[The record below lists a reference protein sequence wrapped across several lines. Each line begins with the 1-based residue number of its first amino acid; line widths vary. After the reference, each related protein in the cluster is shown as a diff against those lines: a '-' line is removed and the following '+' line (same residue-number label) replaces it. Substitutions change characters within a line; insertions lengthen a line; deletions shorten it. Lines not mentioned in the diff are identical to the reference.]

1 MRIIRGIAA
10 ILLLVLLI
18 AGLAACGSKKSA
30 VEAVARV
37 NGEDITR
44 TEFERLYEQILNQ
57 TGVTPDATQ
66 TVEYRKAVL
75 EMMIDS
81 ALVRQEAARLGADLS
96 EEAVNKQIESY
107 VASSGGQEQFDA
119 SLAAAGMT
127 LDDLKRGVRDQ
138 LAQQFLSQYAST
150 ETSVTTLPETY
161 VLLEHILVAESDEE
175 TATKLYEQIKG
186 GADFAALAKDNSID
200 PGSGPQG
207 GRLGWSPTRAYVPEF
222 KAAADALAVGEV
234 SKPVLSEFGW
244 HIIRKVDEAKAG
256 ATIAELPEDLQ
267 AQLAQTDLPLDA
279 YIARLREQATIEYL
293 DETLKPS

>member
-1 MRIIRGIAA
+1 MRITRGIAA
-10 ILLLVLLI
+10 LLLLLVVL
-18 AGLAACGSKKSA
+18 AGVSACGSKSA

-75 EMMIDS
+75 EMLIDS
-81 ALVRQEAARLGADLS
+81 TLIRQEATRLGADLS
-96 EEAVNKQIESY
+96 DEAVNKQVQSY

-119 SLAAAGMT
+119 TLAQMGMT
-127 LDDLKRGVRDQ
+127 LDDLKRGIRDQ
-138 LAQQFLSQYAST
+138 LAQQFLSDYASK

-161 VLLEHILVAESDEE
+161 VLLEHILVAASDEE
-175 TATKLYEQIKG
+175 TATKLYDEIQK
-186 GADFAALAKDNSID
+186 GADFATLAKENSID
-200 PGSGPQG
+200 PGSGSQG

-256 ATIAELPEDLQ
+256 SAIADLPEELQ
-267 AQLAQTDLPLDA
+267 QQLAQSDLPLDA
-279 YIARLREQATIEYL
+279 YVARLREQAKIEYL

>member
-1 MRIIRGIAA
+1 MRITRGIAA
-10 ILLLVLLI
+10 LLLLLVVL
-18 AGLAACGSKKSA
+18 AGVSACGSKSA
-30 VEAVARV
+30 VEAVVRV

-75 EMMIDS
+75 EMLIDS
-81 ALVRQEAARLGADLS
+81 TLIRQEATRLGADLS
-96 EEAVNKQIESY
+96 DEAVNKQVQSY

-119 SLAAAGMT
+119 TLAQMGMT
-127 LDDLKRGVRDQ
+127 LDDLKRGIRDQ
-138 LAQQFLSQYAST
+138 LAQQFLSEYASK

-161 VLLEHILVAESDEE
+161 VLLEHILVAASDEE
-175 TATKLYEQIKG
+175 TATKLYDEIQK
-186 GADFAALAKDNSID
+186 GADFATLAKENSID
-200 PGSGPQG
+200 PGSGSQG
-207 GRLGWSPTRAYVPEF
+207 GLLGWSPTRAYVPEF

-234 SKPVLSEFGW
+234 SEPVLSEFGW

-256 ATIAELPEDLQ
+256 SAIADLPEELQ
-267 AQLAQTDLPLDA
+267 QQLAQSDLPLDA
-279 YIARLREQATIEYL
+279 YVARLREQAKIEYL